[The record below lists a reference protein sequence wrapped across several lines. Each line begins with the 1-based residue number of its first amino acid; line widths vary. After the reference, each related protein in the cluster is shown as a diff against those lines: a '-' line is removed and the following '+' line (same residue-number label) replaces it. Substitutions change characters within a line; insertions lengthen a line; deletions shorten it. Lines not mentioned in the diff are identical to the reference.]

1 MLSSPF
7 VFSVGSVLQSL
18 VAVLG
23 LSVSDLGYLPKASRR
38 PDLESVG
45 AKRKVK
51 PKIESSTRETEE
63 EDASDE
69 EEASSHGSSIDGEI
83 GEQEDKETGEMEET
97 IKCSLEGDHRK
108 GKKPSFSFGEEVEKT
123 HRGEDTRHGKEK
135 GASGTRSR
143 YAKVV
148 KGERYS
154 VEERG
159 RRGKGVANS
168 DSNENGWLQRPCQNP
183 Y

>member
-18 VAVLG
+18 VVVLG
-23 LSVSDLGYLPKASRR
+23 LSVSDLGYLPKVSGR

-45 AKRKVK
+45 AKRRVK
-51 PKIESSTRETEE
+51 PKIESSTRETE

-97 IKCSLEGDHRK
+97 IKCSLEGEKSGKRK
-108 GKKPSFSFGEEVEKT
+108 ETKFLF
-123 HRGEDTRHGKEK
+123 
-135 GASGTRSR
+135 
-143 YAKVV
+143 
-148 KGERYS
+148 
-154 VEERG
+154 RG
-159 RRGKGVANS
+159 RRSRK
-168 DSNENGWLQRPCQNP
+168 DSQRRRH
-183 Y
+183 